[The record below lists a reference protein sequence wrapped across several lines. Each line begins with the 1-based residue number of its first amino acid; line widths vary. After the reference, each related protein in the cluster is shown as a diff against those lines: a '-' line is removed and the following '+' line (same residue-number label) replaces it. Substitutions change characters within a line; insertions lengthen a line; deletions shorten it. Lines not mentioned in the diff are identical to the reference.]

1 MDWSE
6 CTLVEVKPDVQRGR
20 PVLRGT
26 RMPVDDIVENW
37 EAGVDESE
45 IAKDFRL
52 PIEQV
57 QEILAYASGHQSA
70 PNPVR

>member
-1 MDWSE
+1 
-6 CTLVEVKPDVQRGR
+6 
-20 PVLRGT
+20 
-26 RMPVDDIVENW
+26 MPVDDIVENW

-57 QEILAYASGHQSA
+57 QEILAYASRHQSA